1 MKGLKIIVTPTR
13 RGSQFKFRLKPKVL
27 ARLAGVDLGLGSMP
41 SGMMALAVCLSG
53 KHSWS
58 TGTEEEIGYQQDGNQ
73 HYD

>member
-1 MKGLKIIVTPTR
+1 M
-13 RGSQFKFRLKPKVL
+13 
-27 ARLAGVDLGLGSMP
+27 DLGLGSVP
-41 SGMMALAVCLSG
+41 SGMMALTVSLSG